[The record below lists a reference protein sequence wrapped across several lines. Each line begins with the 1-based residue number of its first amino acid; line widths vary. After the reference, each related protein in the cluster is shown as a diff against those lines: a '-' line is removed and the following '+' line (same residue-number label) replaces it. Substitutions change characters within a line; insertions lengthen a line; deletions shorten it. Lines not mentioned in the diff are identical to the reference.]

1 MTDDNL
7 RQDIEELEAQGW
19 QADTAPRAIEKH
31 HQFPSFNDT
40 LSFLMELGDA
50 AERFGT
56 MPSIRIEGGNDV
68 WVRLGREPAPALTA
82 EEIALAQAL
91 AQALSQA

>member
-1 MTDDNL
+1 
-7 RQDIEELEAQGW
+7 
-19 QADTAPRAIEKH
+19 
-31 HQFPSFNDT
+31 
-40 LSFLMELGDA
+40 MELGDA

-91 AQALSQA
+91 AQA